1 MCSFHNVVVS
11 VSEWLEFVDSYS
23 SWWVSHAVAWL
34 KFARR
39 LLVVHFENL
48 QKDLV
53 PQFKTITAFLNISIP
68 EERLLCTESN
78 RDGHFKRSGSRIL
91 TFEPF
96 TSEMRERIDKYIQT
110 VDKALRDR
118 NLSGLP
124 KEYMHR

>member
-1 MCSFHNVVVS
+1 M
-11 VSEWLEFVDSYS
+11 DSYS
-23 SWWVSHAVAWL
+23 SWWVSHALAWL
-34 KFARR
+34 KLARR

-53 PQFKTITAFLNISIP
+53 AQLKTITAFLNVSIP

-78 RDGHFKRSGSRIL
+78 RDGNFKRSGSRIL
-91 TFEPF
+91 TFDPF
-96 TSEMRERIDKYIQT
+96 SFEMRERIDKYIDT

-124 KEYMHR
+124 QEHTPR